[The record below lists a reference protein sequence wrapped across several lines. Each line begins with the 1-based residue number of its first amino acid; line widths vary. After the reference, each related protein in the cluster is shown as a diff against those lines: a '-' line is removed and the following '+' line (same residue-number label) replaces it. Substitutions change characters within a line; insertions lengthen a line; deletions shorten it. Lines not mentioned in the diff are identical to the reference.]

1 MADHMIKM
9 SEVPKGQRYQQFK
22 DYYRTPLIFGLVIA
36 VMLISI
42 LKTTVFSPKPDAYVV
57 AAAKYDISTEFINA
71 IENKFSEVGQDVNDD
86 KKVLVSVTP
95 ITYNELALKTDPE
108 VGVAMQTKMMGVLS
122 TAENIMQ
129 IVDDDMYEYFMSQG
143 LCGTYSDLGDK
154 KDAFQ
159 KPSDEII
166 KIPLS
171 EIPFFDS
178 EEFKEEKDGL
188 YMTIRPREGSQLG
201 KSEKKIKNYE
211 NQIDAFI
218 NLFKLT

>member
-22 DYYRTPLIFGLVIA
+22 DYYRTPLIFGIAIA

-57 AAAKYDISTEFINA
+57 TASKYDISNQFLDTL
-71 IENKFSEVGQDVNDD
+71 ENKYAEIGQDVNGDE
-86 KKVLVSVTP
+86 KVLLSVTP
-95 ITYNELALKTDPE
+95 ITYNELTMKTDPE

-122 TAENIMQ
+122 TAENIIQ
-129 IVDDDMYEYFMSQG
+129 IVDDDMYEFFLSQG

-154 KDAFQ
+154 TDVFQ
-159 KPSDEII
+159 KPLDEII
-166 KIPLS
+166 KIPLG
-171 EIPFFDS
+171 EIPFFESD
-178 EEFKEEKDGL
+178 EFKEEKDGL
-188 YMTIRPREGSQLG
+188 YMTIRPRDGSQLG
-201 KSEKKIKNYE
+201 NSKKKIENYE

-218 NLFKLT
+218 NLFK

>member
-22 DYYRTPLIFGLVIA
+22 DYYRTPLIFGLIIA

-42 LKTTVFSPKPDAYVV
+42 LKTTVFSPKPDAFVV
-57 AAAKYDISTEFINA
+57 MASKYDISAEFVDA
-71 IENKFSEVGQDVNDD
+71 LENKYSEIGQDVNKD
-86 KKVLVSVTP
+86 KKVLLSVTP

-108 VGVAMQTKMMGVLS
+108 VGVAMQTRMMGVLS
-122 TAENIMQ
+122 TAENIIQ

-143 LCGTYSDLGDK
+143 LCGTYSDLGEDK
-154 KDAFQ
+154 NIFDK
-159 KPSDEII
+159 SLDEVI

-171 EIPFFDS
+171 DIPFFNS
-178 EEFKEEKDGL
+178 EEFSAEKDGL
-188 YMTIRPREGSQLG
+188 YMTIRPRDGSQLG

-218 NLFKLT
+218 NLFK